1 MLKKITTGVFNNSSK
16 RAKKKIISKG
26 HTDRINKATNSK
38 EKVKEIRGN
47 KTPLYSP
54 GSKNRPIKGD
64 FYSITENNIK
74 DKKIPTKRT
83 SPKKS
88 EINYSLETRR
98 INS

>member
-1 MLKKITTGVFNNSSK
+1 MLKKITTGVFNSSSK

-64 FYSITENNIK
+64 FYSITENNI
-74 DKKIPTKRT
+74 T
-83 SPKKS
+83 S
-88 EINYSLETRR
+88 
-98 INS
+98 